1 MLESQDKQEKKY
13 KYKKMIS
20 LKTKQNKAFDALKE
34 TLSLKNKMQTPK
46 VLKVVLSSGTGSFKD
61 KNKNKVVEDRL
72 TKISGQKVM
81 LKVAKN
87 SVATFKVR
95 EGDPVGYQVTLR
107 GHRMFDF
114 LDKLV
119 YIALPRT
126 KDFRGLSVHAID
138 NMGNFTIGI
147 KENSVFP
154 EASDEELKDVFG
166 LAITIVTNV
175 KDKNSAK
182 TYFEYL
188 GFPFKKGEDV
198 KRIKGK
204 KSKTA

>member
-1 MLESQDKQEKKY
+1 
-13 KYKKMIS
+13 MIS
-20 LKTKQNKAFDALKE
+20 LKEKQNKAFEALKT
-34 TLSLKNKMQTPK
+34 TLGLKNKMQTPK

-61 KNKNKVVEDRL
+61 KNKNKVVDDRL

-81 LKVAKN
+81 LKVAKK

-107 GHRMFDF
+107 GQRMFDF
-114 LDKLV
+114 LNKLV

-138 NMGNFTIGI
+138 NMGNFTIGM

-154 EASDEELKDVFG
+154 ESSDEELKDVFG
-166 LAITIVTNV
+166 LAVTIVTNV
-175 KDKNSAK
+175 KDKVAAK
-182 TYFEYL
+182 TFLEYL
-188 GFPFKKGEDV
+188 GFPFKKGEEE
-198 KRIKGK
+198 KRRKGK
-204 KSKTA
+204 KKRE